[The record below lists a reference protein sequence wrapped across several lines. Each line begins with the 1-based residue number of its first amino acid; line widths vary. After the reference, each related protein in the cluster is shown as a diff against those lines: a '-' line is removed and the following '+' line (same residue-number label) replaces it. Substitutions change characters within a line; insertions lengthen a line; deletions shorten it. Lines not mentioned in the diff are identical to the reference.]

1 MSLHVKPLTSEGKI
15 RVETILQ
22 QAAKDIKFRELLTE
36 NPKEAL
42 KNSGLTEEE
51 ISVISTMRRVALEEW
66 GIDVR
71 PFRGFLRDNGFK
83 ITEIMKLEEIA

>member
-15 RVETILQ
+15 RVENILQ

-42 KNSGLTEEE
+42 NSGLTEEE

>member
-15 RVETILQ
+15 RVENILQ

-42 KNSGLTEEE
+42 KLRIN
-51 ISVISTMRRVALEEW
+51 
-66 GIDVR
+66 
-71 PFRGFLRDNGFK
+71 RGGN
-83 ITEIMKLEEIA
+83 